1 MFRSMLAVCLLLSG
15 NVAAQQQQAKEP
27 EFPTTEEIQL
37 VVTQSERSIEQYR
50 QSVVLESGLV
60 SAKED
65 PSGVTKDQGVIESAT
80 KLIAALKKNPEG
92 FHGLGGLLLLSLLDD
107 ASRNAALCSNAGIAE
122 ITQGL
127 IAKPDANTAYR
138 ILNISNSCMNASTH
152 LYTVSE
158 SVEALL
164 EREMKAQQHLN
175 DRAMKLANECT
186 AVMKRMTP
194 KDGSNR

>member
-1 MFRSMLAVCLLLSG
+1 MLAVCMLLS
-15 NVAAQQQQAKEP
+15 VSATQQQESKEP
-27 EFPTTEEIQL
+27 DFPTTDEIQL

-50 QSVVLESGLV
+50 QSVVLEAELV

-65 PSGVTKDQGVIESAT
+65 PSGVRKDQELIESAT

-92 FHGLGGLLLLSLLDD
+92 FHVLGGLLLLSLLDD
-107 ASRNAALCSNAGIAE
+107 ASRNAALCSNTGMAE

-138 ILNISNSCMNASTH
+138 ILNISNGCIAASTH

-158 SVEALL
+158 SVEAML
-164 EREMKAQQHLN
+164 EREMKAQQNLN
-175 DRAMKLANECT
+175 EKAMNVAKKCT
-186 AVMKRMTP
+186 GVLKQMTP
-194 KDGSNR
+194 KDGPKR